1 MNRLHIIIMSYRS
14 KKHLTWLLQESTYC
28 VCDPWMKHATEQK
41 VYHWHVHTIMHNTH
55 NRTQCKCHVS
65 ATTPNIQDRKQFTI
79 VMCQQPSTTCD
90 RTNVHR
96 RHVPAVAHKTYK
108 SQLNITHLL
117 LSTPSSLY
125 RVLISSRLEMSWLNV
140 SRSITRHVTPS
151 CSSAMMLA
159 VRKSSLLRVQRNK
172 THWWISS
179 LMSDARYERFT
190 RSQNWSE
197 KSPDS

>member
-1 MNRLHIIIMSYRS
+1 MSI
-14 KKHLTWLLQESTYC
+14 KHLTWLMQESTYC

-41 VYHWHVHTIMHNTH
+41 VYHWHVRTTTHNTH
-55 NRTQCKCHVS
+55 THTHNGTQCKCHVFV
-65 ATTPNIQDRKQFTI
+65 TTPNIQDRKQFTI
-79 VMCQQPSTTCD
+79 VTCQQPSATRD

-96 RHVPAVAHKTYK
+96 RHVPAAAHKTHK
-108 SQLNITHLL
+108 SRLNITHLL

-159 VRKSSLLRVQRNK
+159 VRKSSLLRVKRNK
-172 THWWISS
+172 TRWWFPS
-179 LMSDARYERFT
+179 LMCNVQYDRFP
-190 RSQNWSE
+190 RSKNWSK
-197 KSPDS
+197 KSPES